1 MIETAHLGADTVKLE
16 QFLIGQGYEISEKLH
31 GQDTVFVKKNVTW
44 LRKQARGIINNFF
57 TCYVH

>member
-31 GQDTVFVKKNVTW
+31 GQDTVFVKKNVT
-44 LRKQARGIINNFF
+44 
-57 TCYVH
+57 